1 MIMTR
6 DRPFSAALSALDTA
20 GLRPTRQRVQLLR
33 LLQDGG
39 HRHLTAEQLH
49 AEAKQAGLPVS
60 LATIYNALKQFT
72 QAHLLR
78 EVVVEPGIS
87 YFDTNMSEHHHFY
100 FEDERRLQDIPSD
113 LIAVSA
119 LPAVPAGTVVA
130 RVEVVIRVVP
140 QV

>member
-33 LLQDGG
+33 LLQEGG

-49 AEAKQAGLPVS
+49 AEAKQAGLSVS

-87 YFDTNMSEHHHFY
+87 YFDTNMGDHHHFY
-100 FEDERRLQDIPSD
+100 FEADRRLQDIPFDSV
-113 LIAVSA
+113 AVSA
-119 LPAVPAGTVVA
+119 LPTAPAGTAVSRVDVV
-130 RVEVVIRVVP
+130 VRVVP
-140 QV
+140 LP